1 MLAILGI
8 MTAAGGLFLLFWYR
22 TLVSLPVNQQP
33 RFIYPSAFKWG
44 IPILGVLMFAL
55 GLFLLLEVRLWIA
68 LAAFAMAAVLAA
80 LLIRFDR
87 YSANMRL
94 IHDRYC
100 KIRESNPDMDEQEVL
115 YHTAQWRY
123 PQWSHDRQVELV
135 AGKGIEGLLLLM
147 VITENKVNP
156 ISDWELYRS
165 LKAKAASIAKRR
177 V

>member
-1 MLAILGI
+1 MLTILGI
-8 MTAAGGLFLLFWYR
+8 MTVAGGLFLLFWYR

-33 RFIYPSAFKWG
+33 QFIYPAVFKWG
-44 IPILGVLMFAL
+44 IPILGVLICAL
-55 GLFLLLEVRLWIA
+55 GLFLLLEVRLWMGMA
-68 LAAFAMAAVLAA
+68 VFAVAAMLAA

-87 YSANMRL
+87 HLANMRL

-100 KIRESNPDMDEQEVL
+100 KIKESNPDMDDQEVL

-123 PQWSHDRQVELV
+123 PDWSHDRLVELV

-165 LKAKAASIAKRR
+165 LKTKAASIAKGR